1 MDCDNNAPTDSC
13 LDPENREMFAISYV
27 IIFAFRPELNF
38 DRIIIERSFGYN
50 LTKTHKFRLFDF
62 LLRDCVIRVSKQK
75 SKVAISEMFTT
86 ELKFCTDCLVK

>member
-38 DRIIIERSFGYN
+38 DRIIIERSFGYS
-50 LTKTHKFRLFDF
+50 LTKTHKFILFDQ
-62 LLRDCVIRVSKQK
+62 RPINIRRFEENASIKRLCNK
-75 SKVAISEMFTT
+75 SQQTKV
-86 ELKFCTDCLVK
+86 